1 MSVDTALQLK
11 LIHFA
16 FSAGIENNQISD
28 QYPKLFECKLGKIKG
43 VKIKLHVDKEVI
55 PVSQPHRR
63 VPFHIRK
70 QVESELNSLEKA
82 DIIEKVVGP
91 TPWVSPIV
99 CVPKK
104 QKDQVRICVDMREP
118 NKAIG
123 RERHPMPTLDDL
135 IADLNGATIFFKT

>member
-1 MSVDTALQLK
+1 M
-11 LIHFA
+11 
-16 FSAGIENNQISD
+16 
-28 QYPKLFECKLGKIKG
+28 
-43 VKIKLHVDKEVI
+43 
-55 PVSQPHRR
+55 
-63 VPFHIRK
+63 
-70 QVESELNSLEKA
+70 EKA

-135 IADLNGATIFFKT
+135 IADLNGDLKKVGQNSTNRNVFSLQTVLLSLVMFLVKTAFQPTQTRSILS